1 MSRLKGYIFNNAGTP
16 VEGATVTALEAGT
29 TTAIGSTVESG
40 SDGSWSFTSGLTGK
54 NVDVKIESGSTVR
67 YLKHDDHVQVEHMWV
82 RSDTGNTVA
91 PMRIENAT
99 NNASNLLLEL
109 VGDNS
114 TRADGDE
121 IYISFKMDD
130 DGGNEHEFARIT
142 ADATDVSN
150 GNEDGQLRFGVSVAG
165 TMTDVF
171 TINATTAGV
180 SDMTLDV
187 SGDLTLDADGGDV
200 FFKDG
205 GTTFGSATNNS
216 GNLIIKSGT
225 TTALTFTGANVAV
238 AGNATIDGDLTIS
251 GDDLVMGTNTAGM
264 LLIADG
270 TNFNPTSITSLSAI
284 SSVEAAD
291 TLLAIDDT
299 DGALKKITRST
310 LVSGLASGTMTDVV
324 DDSSPQLGGNLDTNS
339 NNIIIDD
346 AHFISDENNNEQ
358 IIFQTTSSAVNQFD
372 VTNAATGN
380 APQLSATGG
389 DTNIDL
395 QLLAKGSGHVTI
407 VGNTASGAIQFN
419 CENNSHGQIV
429 KAQPH
434 SAGVTNVLLLPAG
447 GDSTLVSLES
457 TDTLTNKTLT
467 SPKINEDVAV
477 TSTATELNVLDG
489 ITAVVGELNALDLG
503 STAVGT
509 AIASK
514 AVILD
519 SNKDYTGL
527 RNFTITGELDA
538 ATLDISGN
546 ADIDGTLEADAITM
560 DGTAVKTVGLENMW
574 IPATAMTPSES
585 NGCGS
590 ITSVETSSGRPD
602 LIVLDFDKDSDEF
615 AHFSVAM
622 PKSWNEGTITFQAY
636 WTSSSTNTGTV
647 AWAMSGVSVGDNDTI
662 DVNYGTEVV
671 ATAKAHSGTAEDL
684 NISAVSGNLTV
695 ANAAADELAFFEI
708 FRDVSADDHTA
719 DARLL
724 GVKIFYTT
732 DTSTDA

>member
-1 MSRLKGYIFNNAGTP
+1 MSRLKGYIFNNAGTA

-251 GDDLVMGTNTAGM
+251 GDDLVMGTNTADM

-270 TNFNPTSITSLSAI
+270 TNFNPTSITSLSEI
-284 SSVEAAD
+284 SSVASD
-291 TLLAIDDT
+291 DVLLAIDT
-299 DGALKKITRST
+299 SGGGLKKIERST
-310 LVSGLASGTMTDVV
+310 LVAGLATSSGISNVV
-324 DDSSPQLGGNLDTNS
+324 EDTSPELGGDLDVLTQSIVTGASNRNIKLAPHGTGKIEVRGNTNS
-339 NNIIIDD
+339 GSII
-346 AHFISDENNNEQ
+346 
-358 IIFQTTSSAVNQFD
+358 
-372 VTNAATGN
+372 
-380 APQLSATGG
+380 
-389 DTNIDL
+389 
-395 QLLAKGSGHVTI
+395 
-407 VGNTASGAIQFN
+407 FN
-419 CENNSHGQIV
+419 CENNSHGQTL
-429 KAQPH
+429 KAQAH
-434 SAGVTNVLLLPAG
+434 SAGVTNVLTLPAG

-477 TSTATELNVLDG
+477 TTTATELNILDG
-489 ITAVVGELNALDLG
+489 VTSTTAELNIMDGNTTVGTDAIADDDGIVTNDGGTMKQTKVQTFATYFGSEITAMSNLVTTGTLNSGAISSGFGNIDIG
-503 STAVGT
+503 SSTFDTTGAVGT
-509 AIASK
+509 
-514 AVILD
+514 
-519 SNKDYTGL
+519 
-527 RNFTITGELDA
+527 
-538 ATLDISGN
+538 
-546 ADIDGTLEADAITM
+546 
-560 DGTAVKTVGLENMW
+560 
-574 IPATAMTPSES
+574 
-585 NGCGS
+585 
-590 ITSVETSSGRPD
+590 
-602 LIVLDFDKDSDEF
+602 
-615 AHFSVAM
+615 
-622 PKSWNEGTITFQAY
+622 GTITVANDSVINMGEAGKVDFGDSDPDDNEA
-636 WTSSSTNTGTV
+636 TGIIFSMT
-647 AWAMSGVSVGDNDTI
+647 AEETLAVGDVVCMHTSGKVKKADRSAVATMPAIGIITTGGAGDATVDVMVQGVMHDTSAFPTFSTVGEDI
-662 DVNYGTEVV
+662 YVSTTGDITATVPSGSGDTVQKIGVAIHADKVYFNFNTTEV
-671 ATAKAHSGTAEDL
+671 L
-684 NISAVSGNLTV
+684 
-695 ANAAADELAFFEI
+695 LA
-708 FRDVSADDHTA
+708 
-719 DARLL
+719 
-724 GVKIFYTT
+724 
-732 DTSTDA
+732 

>member
-67 YLKHDDHVQVEHMWV
+67 YLKHDAHVQVEHMWV

-251 GDDLVMGTNTAGM
+251 GDDLVMGTNTADM

-270 TNFNPTSITSLSAI
+270 TNFNPTSITSLSEI
-284 SSVEAAD
+284 SSVASD
-291 TLLAIDDT
+291 DVLLAIDT
-299 DGALKKITRST
+299 SGGGLKKIERST
-310 LVSGLASGTMTDVV
+310 LVAGLA
-324 DDSSPQLGGNLDTNS
+324 
-339 NNIIIDD
+339 
-346 AHFISDENNNEQ
+346 
-358 IIFQTTSSAVNQFD
+358 TSSGISNVVEDTSPELGNDLD
-372 VTNAATGN
+372 VLTHGIVTGASN
-380 APQLSATGG
+380 RNIALTPHGTGVVR
-389 DTNIDL
+389 ID
-395 QLLAKGSGHVTI
+395 GSDGVDI
-407 VGNTASGAIQFN
+407 ESGAISIKNGGAESYVRFY
-419 CENNSHGQIV
+419 CESSNAHYTQLQAS
-429 KAQPH
+429 PH
-434 SAGVTNVLLLPAG
+434 SAYSGNVTVVLPAVATNLV
-447 GDSTLVSLES
+447 GDDT
-457 TDTLTNKTLT
+457 TQTLTNKTLT
-467 SPKINEDVAV
+467 SPKINEDVAL
-477 TSTATELNVLDG
+477 TSTATELNLLDG
-489 ITAVVGELNALDLG
+489 VSGLVQADFTKLAAVDATATELNIMDGDTSVGTTAVADGDGIVTNDGGTMRQTTVQTFATYFGSEITAMGNLVETGALDAGSITSGFGTIDTGSSAISTTGAVRTGDINLG
-503 STAVGT
+503 HASDTT
-509 AIASK
+509 IARAS
-514 AVILD
+514 AGEV
-519 SNKDYTGL
+519 
-527 RNFTITGELDA
+527 TIG
-538 ATLDISGN
+538 GV
-546 ADIDGTLEADAITM
+546 
-560 DGTAVKTVGLENMW
+560 AVKKAGLENMW
-574 IPATAMTPSES
+574 IPATAMPPSET
-585 NGCGS
+585 NG
-590 ITSVETSSGRPD
+590 
-602 LIVLDFDKDSDEF
+602 
-615 AHFSVAM
+615 
-622 PKSWNEGTITFQAY
+622 
-636 WTSSSTNTGTV
+636 
-647 AWAMSGVSVGDNDTI
+647 
-662 DVNYGTEVV
+662 
-671 ATAKAHSGTAEDL
+671 
-684 NISAVSGNLTV
+684 
-695 ANAAADELAFFEI
+695 
-708 FRDVSADDHTA
+708 
-719 DARLL
+719 
-724 GVKIFYTT
+724 
-732 DTSTDA
+732 

>member
-251 GDDLVMGTNTAGM
+251 GDDLVMGTNTADM

-270 TNFNPTSITSLSAI
+270 TNFNPTSITSLSEI
-284 SSVEAAD
+284 SSVASD
-291 TLLAIDDT
+291 DVLLAIDT
-299 DGALKKITRST
+299 SGGGLKKIARST
-310 LVSGLASGTMTDVV
+310 LVSGLATSSGISNVV
-324 DDSSPQLGGNLDTNS
+324 EDTSPQLGGDLDVNS
-339 NNIIIDD
+339 NDIVSTSNGNI
-346 AHFISDENNNEQ
+346 S
-358 IIFQTTSSAVNQFD
+358 
-372 VTNAATGN
+372 
-380 APQLSATGG
+380 
-389 DTNIDL
+389 
-395 QLLAKGSGHVTI
+395 LLPNGSGKVI
-407 VGNTASGAIQFN
+407 ADGNGSSGGVSLSDGVIDIRTGTGSVAKVLFY
-419 CENNSHGQIV
+419 CESSNAHAQTLQ
-429 KAQPH
+429 AQPH
-434 SAGVTNVLLLPAG
+434 SAGVTNTLTLPAG

-477 TSTATELNVLDG
+477 TTTATELNIMDG
-489 ITAVVGELNALDLG
+489 NTSVGTTAVVDGDGIVTNDG
-503 STAVGT
+503 GT
-509 AIASK
+509 MK
-514 AVILD
+514 Q
-519 SNKDYTGL
+519 
-527 RNFTITGELDA
+527 
-538 ATLDISGN
+538 
-546 ADIDGTLEADAITM
+546 
-560 DGTAVKTVGLENMW
+560 
-574 IPATAMTPSES
+574 
-585 NGCGS
+585 
-590 ITSVETSSGRPD
+590 TSVETFATYFGSEITAMSNLTSVGTLSTLTVDNVITNGTTIGHTDDTDLMTLADGSLTLAGTLNADTTVYTGAGALSNDTHKGVVIEFLAGESLAIGDWVYMSTVDGRVSKADSNDTGDDGHYPAIGVAVSAQGSAGSAVQILTHGVYNDSNGFGGD
-602 LIVLDFDKDSDEF
+602 LT
-615 AHFSVAM
+615 
-622 PKSWNEGTITFQAY
+622 EGKQLFLSETA
-636 WTSSSTNTGTV
+636 GTV
-647 AWAMSGVSVGDNDTI
+647 T
-662 DVNYGTEVV
+662 
-671 ATAKAHSGTAEDL
+671 ATAPSDDGD
-684 NISAVSGNLTV
+684 IIQVCGIAVGP
-695 ANAAADELAFFEI
+695 
-708 FRDVSADDHTA
+708 RDVFVNPSLDIIERD
-719 DARLL
+719 
-724 GVKIFYTT
+724 
-732 DTSTDA
+732 

>member
-1 MSRLKGYIFNNAGTP
+1 MSRLKGYIFNNAGTA

-251 GDDLVMGTNTAGM
+251 GDDLVMGTNTADM

-270 TNFNPTSITSLSAI
+270 TNFNPTSITSLSEI
-284 SSVEAAD
+284 SSVASD
-291 TLLAIDDT
+291 DVLLAIDT
-299 DGALKKITRST
+299 SGGGLKKIERST
-310 LVSGLASGTMTDVV
+310 LVAGLATSSGISNVV
-324 DDSSPQLGGNLDTNS
+324 EDTSPELGGDLDVLTQSIVTGASNRNIKLAPHGTGKIEVRGNTNS
-339 NNIIIDD
+339 GSII
-346 AHFISDENNNEQ
+346 
-358 IIFQTTSSAVNQFD
+358 
-372 VTNAATGN
+372 
-380 APQLSATGG
+380 
-389 DTNIDL
+389 
-395 QLLAKGSGHVTI
+395 
-407 VGNTASGAIQFN
+407 FN
-419 CENNSHGQIV
+419 CENNSHGQTL
-429 KAQPH
+429 KAQAH
-434 SAGVTNVLLLPAG
+434 SAGVTNVLTLPAG

-477 TSTATELNVLDG
+477 TTTATELNIIDGDTSAGTTAVADGDG
-489 ITAVVGELNALDLG
+489 IVTNDGGTMRQTTVQTFATYFGSEITAMSNLVTTGTLDSGAISSGFGNIDIG
-503 STAVGT
+503 SSTFDTTGAVGT
-509 AIASK
+509 
-514 AVILD
+514 
-519 SNKDYTGL
+519 
-527 RNFTITGELDA
+527 
-538 ATLDISGN
+538 
-546 ADIDGTLEADAITM
+546 
-560 DGTAVKTVGLENMW
+560 
-574 IPATAMTPSES
+574 
-585 NGCGS
+585 
-590 ITSVETSSGRPD
+590 
-602 LIVLDFDKDSDEF
+602 
-615 AHFSVAM
+615 
-622 PKSWNEGTITFQAY
+622 GTITVANDSVINMGEAGKVDFGDSDPDDNEA
-636 WTSSSTNTGTV
+636 TGIIFSMT
-647 AWAMSGVSVGDNDTI
+647 AEETLAVGDVVCMHTSGKVKKADRSAVATMPAIGIITTGGAGDATVDVMVQGVMHDTSAFPTFSTVGEDI
-662 DVNYGTEVV
+662 YVSTTGDITATVPSGSGDTVQKIGVAIHADKVYFNFNTTEV
-671 ATAKAHSGTAEDL
+671 L
-684 NISAVSGNLTV
+684 
-695 ANAAADELAFFEI
+695 LA
-708 FRDVSADDHTA
+708 
-719 DARLL
+719 
-724 GVKIFYTT
+724 
-732 DTSTDA
+732 